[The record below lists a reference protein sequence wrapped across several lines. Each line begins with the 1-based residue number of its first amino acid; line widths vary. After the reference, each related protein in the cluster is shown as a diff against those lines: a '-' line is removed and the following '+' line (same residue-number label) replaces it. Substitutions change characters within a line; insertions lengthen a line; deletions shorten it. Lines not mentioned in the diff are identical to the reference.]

1 MSGWRKRQI
10 AELMEEVQT
19 DTSGRWVSID
29 EVKRVLEKCFEK
41 TEGNE
46 VVRLSTEHKTANT
59 WRGFCRQYCL
69 ACDYGIV
76 AFHCMLHV
84 RLKRWIQYKEFS
96 MIKRDIV
103 LQVKELVERH
113 LDVIDIA
120 HRLHMD
126 VPTVMSIIEVIKQSL
141 S

>member
-1 MSGWRKRQI
+1 
-10 AELMEEVQT
+10 
-19 DTSGRWVSID
+19 
-29 EVKRVLEKCFEK
+29 
-41 TEGNE
+41 
-46 VVRLSTEHKTANT
+46 
-59 WRGFCRQYCL
+59 
-69 ACDYGIV
+69 
-76 AFHCMLHV
+76 ML
-84 RLKRWIQYKEFS
+84 
-96 MIKRDIV
+96 KRDIV

>member
-1 MSGWRKRQI
+1 
-10 AELMEEVQT
+10 
-19 DTSGRWVSID
+19 
-29 EVKRVLEKCFEK
+29 
-41 TEGNE
+41 
-46 VVRLSTEHKTANT
+46 
-59 WRGFCRQYCL
+59 
-69 ACDYGIV
+69 
-76 AFHCMLHV
+76 
-84 RLKRWIQYKEFS
+84 